1 MVTMFLIANVW
12 ANAATMAT
20 QPQAVGPYNTVEECK
35 AAAKAAGDG
44 KIVFNNGVTGAPT
57 LTFVCVASKK

>member
-12 ANAATMAT
+12 ASSATMAT
-20 QPQAVGPYNTVEECK
+20 QPHAVGTYASVEECK
-35 AAAKAAGDG
+35 SAAKAAGDG

-57 LTFVCVASKK
+57 LTFLCIPSKK